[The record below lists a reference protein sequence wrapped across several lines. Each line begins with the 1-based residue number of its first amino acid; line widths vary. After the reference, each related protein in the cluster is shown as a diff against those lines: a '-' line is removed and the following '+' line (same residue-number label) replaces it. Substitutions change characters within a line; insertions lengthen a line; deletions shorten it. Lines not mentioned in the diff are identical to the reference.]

1 MTKEQMHLTEKGALG
16 WREAPSLDLCV
27 LVCAWPPSSPSSL
40 SPMRVLGGTHW
51 GLWAETEY
59 AITPKPPAHPHPDAI
74 LPPPLH
80 SPGTARQG
88 RPAAC
93 PVA

>member
-40 SPMRVLGGTHW
+40 SPMPSARWDTLG
-51 GLWAETEY
+51 AV
-59 AITPKPPAHPHPDAI
+59 
-74 LPPPLH
+74 
-80 SPGTARQG
+80 G
-88 RPAAC
+88 RD
-93 PVA
+93 